1 MPYVVLTGIGIVRQ
15 ELMGHQHETGR
26 AEAALE
32 GARLYE
38 GLLDRRQPARIQMLD
53 RGYAFSVHAHR
64 EIKATRHRHV
74 IDQNGA
80 AAAQPLAAALA
91 RAEQSLL
98 VQQLDQI
105 AVRLDGEA
113 DCAAIQ
119 RKADRA
125 GLAHSSPSMGRP
137 SAARSA
143 RSRVSA
149 LIGSSVSRTPTASWI
164 ALAMA

>member
-15 ELMGHQHETGR
+15 ELMGHQHEAGG

-38 GLLDRRQPARIQMLD
+38 GLLDRRQAVRIQMLD
-53 RGYAFSVHAHR
+53 RGDAFSVHSDAKI
-64 EIKATRHRHV
+64 EAARHRDI

-80 AAAQPLAAALA
+80 AAAQPLATTLA
-91 RAEQSLL
+91 RAEQSLI

-113 DCAAIQ
+113 DRAAIQ

-125 GLAHSSPSMGRP
+125 GLAHSSSSMGRP

-143 RSRVSA
+143 RSR
-149 LIGSSVSRTPTASWI
+149 
-164 ALAMA
+164 